1 MKKRNLICILITL
14 SLSLALQGCIQL
26 RPDETDSGKEQPTL
40 PEDPTH
46 EYETAVYVYQSDVD
60 EDVLLTNFSQEYL
73 LLANKV
79 YVLGKDYEPA
89 SISTLSCATNGGKT
103 VELETRTA
111 QALYEMLDEMKAD
124 GVTDVAVT
132 SGYRSYGY
140 QVSLNNHY
148 LDVESSKISEDA
160 YRHFGYAYIK
170 ENYLDKGKTKL
181 SPIDAEAVVRSYSA
195 EPGKSEHQTGL
206 CIDFVTSTAGLTEA
220 FENTEAFAWLSEN
233 AYKFGFI
240 LRYPKGKE
248 GITGYTYE
256 PWHYRFV
263 GREAATDIYF
273 GNLTLEEYLG
283 VSQNEQQ

>member
-1 MKKRNLICILITL
+1 MKKRKILYTAALLALTL
-14 SLSLALQGCIQL
+14 LLQGCIRL
-26 RPDETDSGKEQPTL
+26 TPNDEETGKEQPTL
-40 PEDPTH
+40 PEAPTH

-60 EDVLLTNFSQEYL
+60 EEALLTDFSREYL

-79 YVLGKDYEPA
+79 YVLGQDFAPE
-89 SISTLSCATNGGKT
+89 SLTELSCATNGGKT

-111 QALYEMLDEMKAD
+111 EALYEMLDEMYAQ
-124 GVTDVAVT
+124 GVTDIMVT
-132 SGYRSYGY
+132 SGYRSYSY
-140 QVSLNNHY
+140 QVDLYHY
-148 LDVESSKISEDA
+148 YVGVESSKLSEDA
-160 YRHFGYAYIK
+160 YRHFGDAYIK
-170 ENYLDKGKTKL
+170 ENYLDKGKTAL
-181 SPIDAEAVVRSYSA
+181 SHADAEAVVQSYSA

-220 FENTEAFAWLSEN
+220 FEDTEAFAWLSEN

-240 LRYPKGKE
+240 LRYPKGAE

-283 VSQNEQQ
+283 ALQD

>member
-1 MKKRNLICILITL
+1 MKKRNLLCILITL

-26 RPDETDSGKEQPTL
+26 RPDEGDTQKEQPTL

-46 EYETAVYVYQSDVD
+46 AYENAVYTYRSEVD
-60 EDVLLTNFSQEYL
+60 EDVLLTNLSSAYL
-73 LLANKV
+73 LLANKE
-79 YVLGKDYEPA
+79 YVLGRDYEPA
-89 SISTLSCATNGGKT
+89 SVTTLSCATNGGKT

-132 SGYRSYGY
+132 SGYRSYDY
-140 QVSLNNHY
+140 QVDLNNY
-148 LDVESSKISEDA
+148 YIGLESSQISEDA
-160 YRHFGYAYIK
+160 YRHFGHAYIK
-170 ENYLDKGKTKL
+170 ANYLDKGETKL
-181 SPIDAEAVVRSYSA
+181 TRTDAEAVVRSYSA

-206 CIDFVTSTAGLTEA
+206 CIDFVTSTVGLTEA

-233 AYKFGFI
+233 AYRFGFI
-240 LRYPKGKE
+240 LRYPKGAE

-263 GREAATDIYF
+263 GREAATDMYF

-283 VSQNEQQ
+283 ASQNELQ